1 MAMAAFTSVIGAGK
15 AMLGACQ
22 AWAESHHTQG
32 LKLITT
38 DQNPGMCQF
47 CEHEG
52 FSLQGMDRMALA
64 LTEPERTKPLAQRSC
79 ELIFYKQSKKG

>member
-1 MAMAAFTSVIGAGK
+1 
-15 AMLGACQ
+15 
-22 AWAESHHTQG
+22 
-32 LKLITT
+32 
-38 DQNPGMCQF
+38 MCQF

-64 LTEPERTKPLAQRSC
+64 LTEQERMKPLAQRSC